1 MKRQKTNHRFWFVLA
16 FILFGGC
23 VSIASAANPAITG
36 TYQVVQ
42 KTDLGSQVRVLVRF
56 ELTSH
61 SPVPV
66 SVVGVLLSDFAHP
79 AVGERQTPAITLSP
93 GASTELTQQ
102 LVIPR
107 SEFEQWQRGV
117 RPRVLLKLQ
126 DSKGATFT
134 RVVRPSHV
142 AAGKGE

>member
-1 MKRQKTNHRFWFVLA
+1 MKPQETNHRFWFVLA
-16 FILFGGC
+16 LILSGCC

-42 KTDLGSQVRVLVRF
+42 KTDLGSQVRVSVRF

-61 SPVPV
+61 SRAPV
-66 SVVGVLLSDFAHP
+66 SVVGIVISDFAHP
-79 AVGERQTPAITLSP
+79 AVGERQAPAITLSP

-117 RPRVLLKLQ
+117 RPRVLLRLQ
-126 DSKGATFT
+126 DSTGSTFT
-134 RVVRPSHV
+134 QVVRPSHV